1 MDARQGIAAAM
12 AFGGTSMDVNG
23 VCRLDSGQHG
33 IPGQNTK
40 TPGVGESQDFYKMLQ
55 QRAASGLN
63 FSKHATKRL
72 SERGI
77 AVDNQLMSN
86 LEHAVED
93 ARKKGAKDVAIIG
106 AQGIFIVNVPNN
118 TVVTTMS
125 QSDMKERVFTNI
137 DSAVIM

>member
-1 MDARQGIAAAM
+1 
-12 AFGGTSMDVNG
+12 MDVNG
-23 VCRLDSGQHG
+23 MRCYESGSSG
-33 IPGQNTK
+33 ISRQNT
-40 TPGVGESQDFYKMLQ
+40 TVPGNGGRQAEFGQLLSEK
-55 QRAASGLN
+55 AKAGLN

-93 ARKKGAKDVAIIG
+93 ARKKGARDVAIIG

>member
-1 MDARQGIAAAM
+1 MDM
-12 AFGGTSMDVNG
+12 NG
-23 VCRLDSGQHG
+23 VRRIASVQHG
-33 IPGQNTK
+33 VPGQNT
-40 TPGVGESQDFYKMLQ
+40 TAAVAGEGQGEFYKLLQ
-55 QRAASGLN
+55 QKANAGLN
-63 FSKHATKRL
+63 FSKHAAKRMN
-72 SERGI
+72 ERGI

-93 ARKKGAKDVAIIG
+93 ARKKGARDVAIIG

>member
-1 MDARQGIAAAM
+1 M
-12 AFGGTSMDVNG
+12 F
-23 VCRLDSGQHG
+23 
-33 IPGQNTK
+33 
-40 TPGVGESQDFYKMLQ
+40 Q
-55 QRAASGLN
+55 QRAKDGLN
-63 FSKHATKRL
+63 FSKHATKRMN
-72 SERGI
+72 ERGI

-125 QSDMKERVFTNI
+125 QNDMRERVFTNI

>member
-1 MDARQGIAAAM
+1 
-12 AFGGTSMDVNG
+12 MDVNG
-23 VCRLDSGQHG
+23 VSRIDSGKQG

-40 TPGVGESQDFYKMLQ
+40 TPGVGESQDFYQMLQ
-55 QRAASGLN
+55 QRAKVGLN

-72 SERGI
+72 NERGI

-93 ARKKGAKDVAIIG
+93 ARKKGARDVAIIG

-118 TVVTTMS
+118 VVVTTMT
-125 QSDMKERVFTNI
+125 QNDLKDKIFTNI
-137 DSAVIM
+137 DSAVFM